1 MMLWLSLLSSLT
13 LLGYT
18 SACVI
23 DLQDPSLTT
32 AKDRLYRD
40 ITTNCG
46 PDDIPPVTRVNT
58 TAQLADLREEMINSN
73 LQAYIVPID
82 EENRLAW
89 VSGFSGSAGV
99 AVITLDEASLWTD
112 GRYFLQASE
121 QLDCNWYLMR
131 MGEDGVPILEDWI
144 AQALLNQT
152 VQDKRVGA
160 DPKLVGTGDW
170 LDWQE
175 SLEKN
180 GIDMLKSINLIDLIW
195 TEEQGRPPKVYK
207 DIVIHDLNWAG
218 ESWEAKIGRL
228 REKLV
233 EEQVYGMIVS
243 ELDEVAWLLNLRG
256 EGSSS
261 LEGLFHSPLFETL
274 ALVTMQEVR
283 LWVHLEKVTS
293 EITEHLNQ
301 PNCMESNIC
310 VIISEVEKSLADLEE
325 WFSTQSDDKKILV
338 TDASTYL
345 SGANFAVY
353 STVPEQTRFLLES
366 PVLSMKSI
374 KNKVEE
380 EGMMNAHVKDAV
392 ALIGWAAMIEQ
403 QIQMG
408 VNWTE
413 ISAAELLSEY
423 RLEQQDSKGD
433 SFGTIAGFGSNGA
446 VIHYSSTPQTNRV
459 IDSSSLFLVDSGGQ
473 YLDGTTDVTRTFHYG
488 TPTAEQIAR
497 YTDVLRG
504 AIQLASVQAPEGTLD
519 TSVDYATRQFLY
531 RHGLEYRH
539 GTGHGIGAY
548 LKVHE
553 GPTRIAMKRDKPAGL
568 KPGIFF
574 SDEPGYYKEGE
585 FGIRLETILKV
596 VPKEDVEDQGYG
608 SFIKFDP
615 VSLVPFEPKLID
627 YAALDHQEID
637 WLNDYNE
644 IIKQKI
650 VPRFE
655 ESGDEAALAWIASRT
670 NNIKQTK

>member
-1 MMLWLSLLSSLT
+1 
-13 LLGYT
+13 
-18 SACVI
+18 
-23 DLQDPSLTT
+23 
-32 AKDRLYRD
+32 
-40 ITTNCG
+40 
-46 PDDIPPVTRVNT
+46 
-58 TAQLADLREEMINSN
+58 
-73 LQAYIVPID
+73 
-82 EENRLAW
+82 
-89 VSGFSGSAGV
+89 
-99 AVITLDEASLWTD
+99 LWTD

-175 SLEKN
+175 SLEKS

-207 DIVIHDLNWAG
+207 DIVIHDLKWAG

-310 VIISEVEKSLADLEE
+310 VIISEVEKSLAELEE